1 MLEWENGVLL
11 VWENHTSI
19 DIRYSY
25 YSNLKVNL
33 FVLNTLLTWKSV
45 LFFHSYKTY
54 YDIHVLYFIHM
65 NTSIS
70 TLHLNITCII
80 WMDCMFWIL
89 GESGLGKSTLIN
101 SLFLTDLYSA
111 DYQGPSH
118 RIQKTVKVGV
128 PPLSKQV

>member
-1 MLEWENGVLL
+1 MK
-11 VWENHTSI
+11 I
-19 DIRYSY
+19 CA
-25 YSNLKVNL
+25 
-33 FVLNTLLTWKSV
+33 
-45 LFFHSYKTY
+45 FFHSYEIY
-54 YDIHVLYFIHM
+54 YDIHVLYFIQM

-70 TLHLNITCII
+70 TLHLNIII

-128 PPLSKQV
+128 PPLSKQVQYHCPGHQYTTVYDTGIPLSMILEYHCLSYMYITE

>member
-1 MLEWENGVLL
+1 MK
-11 VWENHTSI
+11 I
-19 DIRYSY
+19 CA
-25 YSNLKVNL
+25 
-33 FVLNTLLTWKSV
+33 FV
-45 LFFHSYKTY
+45 HSYKIY
-54 YDIHVLYFIHM
+54 YDIHVHM

-70 TLHLNITCII
+70 TLHLNIII
-80 WMDCMFWIL
+80 WMDCMFLIL